1 MPPSDTVENS
11 TKSSK
16 VQRNVSVIVTG
27 NFVALRLGYSIIEV
41 AFQNEVSYS
50 NSLFILPLF
59 KLKGKILNNQP
70 SICFSSYGFQMLIDT
85 QVTASESLF
94 F

>member
-1 MPPSDTVENS
+1 MPPSETVENS
-11 TKSSK
+11 TQSSK

-50 NSLFILPLF
+50 NFLFILPLF
-59 KLKGKILNNQP
+59 NLKGKMWNNQP
-70 SICFSSYGFQMLIDT
+70 SICLVHMVFKY
-85 QVTASESLF
+85 
-94 F
+94 

>member
-41 AFQNEVSYS
+41 AIQNEVSY
-50 NSLFILPLF
+50 
-59 KLKGKILNNQP
+59 
-70 SICFSSYGFQMLIDT
+70 
-85 QVTASESLF
+85 
-94 F
+94 